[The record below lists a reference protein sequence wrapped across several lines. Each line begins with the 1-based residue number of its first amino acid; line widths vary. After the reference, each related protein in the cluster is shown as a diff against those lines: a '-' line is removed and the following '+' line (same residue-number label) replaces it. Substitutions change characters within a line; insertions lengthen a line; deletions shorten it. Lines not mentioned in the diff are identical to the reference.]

1 MRSETMGLARLA
13 VRQQVEI
20 FGGDQVSLNSLWRAV
35 GSPAGHDP
43 ERWAEVAGPLLSGF
57 TAYLDRLESIG
68 GAPAGEVRLLWIW
81 EDESKDPWRTGD
93 LMSHEL
99 VALVYATHLDSRRV
113 RDSTI
118 ARSRAGSLLQ
128 NA

>member
-1 MRSETMGLARLA
+1 MRIETLGVARLA

-43 ERWAEVAGPLLSGF
+43 DCWAEAAAPLLAGF
-57 TAYLDRLESIG
+57 SSYLKHFESNG
-68 GAPAGEVRLLWIW
+68 GPSTGSPRLLWTW

-99 VALVYATHLDSRRV
+99 IAWVYASHLDTDRERRTDRV
-113 RDSTI
+113 NASLI
-118 ARSRAGSLLQ
+118 AS
-128 NA
+128 